1 LLDVTGHGLDS
12 ALMSVSVLNV
22 IRSTALPDTDFREP
36 DQVLYALN
44 NAFQTD
50 KFGNKL
56 FTIWY
61 GVYDKSQSLLR
72 WAGAGHPDALL
83 YRNNSKKA
91 QALASTGPLIG
102 VMSDSEYSCLET
114 EIKPKTSLYLYSD
127 GVHEIK
133 LQDNSRWEYESFL
146 NFFSEKR
153 KANQNVMDTLIDHV
167 RELHGQSVMEDDFS
181 IVEITF

>member
-1 LLDVTGHGLDS
+1 
-12 ALMSVSVLNV
+12 
-22 IRSTALPDTDFREP
+22 
-36 DQVLYALN
+36 
-44 NAFQTD
+44 
-50 KFGNKL
+50 
-56 FTIWY
+56 
-61 GVYDKSQSLLR
+61 
-72 WAGAGHPDALL
+72 
-83 YRNNSKKA
+83 
-91 QALASTGPLIG
+91 
-102 VMSDSEYSCLET
+102 MSDSEYSCLET